1 MGDSLRYMDWFEKAA
16 QDLRGAE
23 ILMAHEG
30 GNDLVAFHCQ
40 QAMGKA
46 LKGWLLKNTGG
57 TPGRTQ
63 PRVSVQKSHFHRSA
77 AEKVSPGLRLR
88 KPVLH

>member
-40 QAMGKA
+40 QAMEKA
-46 LKGWLLKNTGG
+46 LKGWLLK
-57 TPGRTQ
+57 TQ
-63 PRVSVQKSHFHRSA
+63 GNSWKDTVSCFC
-77 AEKVSPGLRLR
+77 AERRFLLERR
-88 KPVLH
+88 